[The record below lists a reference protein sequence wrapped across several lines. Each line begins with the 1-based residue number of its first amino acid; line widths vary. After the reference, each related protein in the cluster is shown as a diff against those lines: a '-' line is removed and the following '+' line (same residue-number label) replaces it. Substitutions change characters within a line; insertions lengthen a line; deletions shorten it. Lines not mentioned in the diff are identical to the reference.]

1 VTEADADAIR
11 RQRAA
16 SFGAVAGDYE
26 RSRPGYPN
34 DAVRWMVG
42 NNQATVLD
50 VAAGTGKLSTQLRV
64 LAHSVVALELSE
76 QMLHQLRSLARAIP
90 AAAGRAEALPF
101 RAACFD
107 VITVA
112 QAWHWF
118 DHSAAAAEF
127 ARVLRPGGH
136 ACILWN
142 FRDESVDWVA
152 ELSTIIGSEGTSE
165 TESEGDPL
173 AGNSA
178 FTPSTERTYRF
189 EQPLDQDLLV
199 SLVRSRSYVAS
210 LPADEQRAVL
220 DRIVELCKEHPQLSG
235 RPQFSMPYRTLAFRA
250 QRL

>member
-1 VTEADADAIR
+1 MTEADAEAVK

-26 RSRPGYPN
+26 RSRPGYP
-34 DAVRWMVG
+34 DEAVRWMAG
-42 NNQATVLD
+42 ADSAMVLD
-50 VAAGTGKLSTQLRV
+50 VAAGTGKLTTQLRD
-64 LAHSVVALELSE
+64 LGNSVIALELSE
-76 QMLHQLRSLARAIP
+76 QMLRQLRSLARAIP
-90 AAAGRAEALPF
+90 VAAGRAETLPF
-101 RAACFD
+101 RAASFD

-118 DHSAAAAEF
+118 DQPAAAAEF

-173 AGNSA
+173 GGRSG

-189 EQPLDQDLLV
+189 DQPLDQDLLV

-220 DRIVELCKEHPQLSG
+220 SRILELCQEHPQLSG
-235 RPQFSMPYRTLAFRA
+235 RPEFSMPYRTLVFRA
-250 QRL
+250 ERL